1 MEGIQEDVKNQNGVA
16 RVSIQGVK
24 SIWWNRVVF
33 SRLGTGDD
41 DRWPISKGSP
51 PVSVPGA

>member
-24 SIWWNRVVF
+24 SLWWNRIVF
-33 SRLGTGDD
+33 PRLGTGDT
-41 DRWPISKGSP
+41 DR
-51 PVSVPGA
+51 